1 MLTIDNYV
9 ANNVCK
15 FILKKVKT
23 MNDIFVLTR
32 EELETLDY
40 SVFMHIPV
48 TFHAH
53 KIKKYLDGIA
63 ESSGN
68 PKEKKLAS
76 LFGMLYSFNLQV
88 VNNTPSFEPQMIW
101 GNKRSILPEDFDEQV
116 NDCLLYV
123 SQKITNPF
131 LLSRIYDVVWC
142 NNRKNKDVAIKAIDS
157 YAEMLNI
164 AIEKLIIKNE
174 SMDESDL
181 NCFIFARDYIA
192 RALHINKMVY
202 PRKSEGNMAIKNAIH
217 SLYSIQNERLI
228 FEGFNNLTWFMVRDF
243 DGYNLQYAENAE
255 KMAEQHKD
263 KKYYDAVKSLY
274 MTSAVIYEK
283 NGEYERA
290 KRCKLA
296 SANITIKVATDRPD
310 NMGKISWLRTAIS
323 ELRQYGGDSQ
333 QIEDLKEQLANLRE
347 EVRSEYVT
355 LSHSIDISDL
365 VAESEKK
372 LTGRSLP
379 DIFKVLMRETP
390 IENIESMREQ
400 VLRLSEK
407 SLFSSFVG
415 TEINDESGRK
425 VYTIPPLNNKKDMS
439 DDVVIDQ
446 YLRNFEITHKIFVN
460 GVFEP
465 ARYVLSQEHGLTLS
479 TFVKLVTTSPI
490 VKPEFRE
497 IFNLGFYKLWQGD
510 YISAAYLLIPQ
521 MEGMVR
527 YYYELSGKDATR
539 YLDKG
544 LEESTSISQLLDKC
558 RDDLES
564 IFSKNLVL
572 TIDVLF
578 NRKSGATL
586 RHKLA
591 HGNLYT
597 NACYDETTTY
607 ACILIF
613 FLCAYPLLPYF
624 DTVFEQGSV

>member
-1 MLTIDNYV
+1 
-9 ANNVCK
+9 
-15 FILKKVKT
+15 
-23 MNDIFVLTR
+23 
-32 EELETLDY
+32 
-40 SVFMHIPV
+40 
-48 TFHAH
+48 
-53 KIKKYLDGIA
+53 
-63 ESSGN
+63 
-68 PKEKKLAS
+68 
-76 LFGMLYSFNLQV
+76 
-88 VNNTPSFEPQMIW
+88 
-101 GNKRSILPEDFDEQV
+101 
-116 NDCLLYV
+116 
-123 SQKITNPF
+123 
-131 LLSRIYDVVWC
+131 
-142 NNRKNKDVAIKAIDS
+142 
-157 YAEMLNI
+157 
-164 AIEKLIIKNE
+164 
-174 SMDESDL
+174 
-181 NCFIFARDYIA
+181 
-192 RALHINKMVY
+192 
-202 PRKSEGNMAIKNAIH
+202 
-217 SLYSIQNERLI
+217 
-228 FEGFNNLTWFMVRDF
+228 
-243 DGYNLQYAENAE
+243 YAENAE

-425 VYTIPPLNNKKDMS
+425 VYTIPPLDNKKDIS